1 LIAAKELIARGMY
14 LFLQNMLRTVLGLRL
29 HTMTRGTMKR
39 LFIAFLLLI
48 ISTSFISAQTAG
60 KISGTVYLGS
70 DDTVLHQVSVKLVEL
85 KMTTVTDTY
94 GHFQFANVPPGQYTV
109 TAHQEGFR
117 DASQKIDIGAGADKT
132 ADFHLQIAGV
142 KENVTVTASG
152 SEQSTLEAI
161 ETVSSVD
168 SSQIV
173 ARAAVGLGDVLDN
186 EAGVAK
192 RSSGPGTS
200 RPVIRGFDGDRVMVS
215 TDGVSVGSLASQSG
229 DHSEPVDT
237 LSVERIE
244 VVKGPATLL
253 YGSSA
258 IGGVVNAISGH
269 DEGAHP
275 GFRGYLSGIGGTN
288 NAQGAASGGLE
299 YGVGGWMLWGN
310 ASAQRTGNYKA
321 GGDFGTVENTFT
333 RNATDDLGF
342 GYFAKKA
349 FFNTNY
355 NYYQN
360 RYGIPL
366 DFRETDPELRSI
378 RMHRNDVKFNFGYN
392 DTDWFV
398 SGIKFT
404 VDVSRYQ
411 HQEIA
416 DDVVGTT
423 FRNNVFSYRG
433 MFEQKREGKLSG
445 RFGFEGFHR
454 DYSTV
459 GDEILIDGPVAQ
471 NSFSVFGLEELKF
484 ERASFQFGGRV
495 ENNNYDPVNPA
506 LIDRDFTGVSA
517 AAGARFDLWKGGAFV
532 ANYSHSYRAAAIEEL
547 YNNGPHDGTLSFEIG
562 NSALKPEISN
572 GIDLSLRH
580 QNARLKAEANYY
592 YYSFNDFI
600 FLAPTGNIDPA
611 SNLPIARY
619 LQGGSR
625 FTGTELSLD
634 VTAHKYVNIVTALDY
649 VNAQLKTGQ
658 PLPRI
663 SPLRARFGLEFHR
676 GGLSVKPEFVAVERQ
691 DRVFTNETPTA
702 GYGTAN
708 VTGSYI
714 ISQKHMAHVFTVSG
728 YNLNNKLYFN
738 HISFIKDI
746 SPEIGRG
753 VRFSYTVRFF

>member
-1 LIAAKELIARGMY
+1 MKNL
-14 LFLQNMLRTVLGLRL
+14 LFAF
-29 HTMTRGTMKR
+29 H
-39 LFIAFLLLI
+39 LF
-48 ISTSFISAQTAG
+48 FIFSAIVSAQTNG

-70 DDTVLHQVSVKLVEL
+70 DNTVLHQVSIKVVEL
-85 KMTTVTDTY
+85 KLTTVTDTD
-94 GHFQFANVPPGQYTV
+94 GVFQFSNVPAGKYTI

-117 DASQKIDIGAGADKT
+117 DASQKIEVMPGGNIT
-132 ADFHLQIAGV
+132 NDFHLQIAGV
-142 KENVTVTASG
+142 KEDVTVTASG
-152 SEQSTLEAI
+152 SEQSTFDAI
-161 ETVSSVD
+161 ETVSTVD
-168 SSQIV
+168 SSQIT

-215 TDGVSVGSLASQSG
+215 NDGVNVGSLASQSG

-237 LSVERIE
+237 LAVERIE
-244 VVKGPATLL
+244 IVKGPATLL

-299 YGVGGWMLWGN
+299 YGVGKWMFWGN
-310 ASAQRTGNYKA
+310 GSTQRTGDYKA
-321 GGDFGTVENTFT
+321 GGNFGTVENTFT
-333 RNATDDLGF
+333 RNASGGGGF

-355 NYYQN
+355 SYYQN

-366 DFRETDPELRSI
+366 DFRETDPEQRGI

-392 DTDWFV
+392 DTDWLV

-404 VDVSRYQ
+404 VDISRYQ
-411 HQEIA
+411 HQEVA

-423 FRNNVFSYRG
+423 FKNNVFSYRG
-433 MFEQKREGKLSG
+433 MFEQKPVNKLTG

-459 GDEILIDGPVAQ
+459 GDEILIDGPVKQDA
-471 NSFSVFGLEELKF
+471 FSIFGLEELKF
-484 ERASFQFGGRV
+484 EPVSLQFGGRI
-495 ENNNYDPVNPA
+495 ENNSYDPVNPA
-506 LIDRDFTGVSA
+506 LPDRSFTGFSGA
-517 AAGARFDLWKGGAFV
+517 TGARFDLWKGGAFV
-532 ANYSHSYRAAAIEEL
+532 ANYSHGYRAAAIEEL
-547 YNNGPHDGTLSFEIG
+547 YNNGPHDGTLVFEIG

-580 QNARLKAEANYY
+580 QNARLKAEANFYY
-592 YYSFNDFI
+592 YGFSDFV
-600 FLAPTGNIDPA
+600 FLDVTDTIDPGSGFPFA
-611 SNLPIARY
+611 YYRQSD
-619 LQGGSR
+619 SR

-634 VTAHKYVNIVTALDY
+634 VTAHKYLNVITALDY
-649 VNAQLKTGQ
+649 VNAQLSTGQ

-663 SPLRARFGLEFHR
+663 SPLRARFGLDIHLE
-676 GGLSVKPEFVAVERQ
+676 GLSIRPEFVAVDRQ
-691 DRVFTNETPTA
+691 DRIFAHETPTA
-702 GYGTAN
+702 GYGTVN

-714 ISQKHMAHVFTVSG
+714 MSRKHTAHVFSVSG
-728 YNLNNKLYFN
+728 YNLNDKLYFN

-753 VRFSYTVRFF
+753 VRASYTMRFF